1 VQVGVTIPSRT
12 AHISAMA
19 EYARLADNA
28 GFDSAWH
35 YEVFKNPFTML
46 ALGAAVTERV
56 TLATGLASAFSRSPF
71 EAANAAADLD
81 ELSDGRMVLGIGTG
95 VPEFLTAFHSTD
107 GRKPLSRISEYI
119 DVLRLSWSYLDSGV
133 RENYEGEFYR
143 FAPPKASFYGTRDLL
158 RTNIPVYLAAMGPNL
173 QQLCGEKAD
182 GWLGYFTTRDFMEDV
197 VRPNIERGARR
208 AGRDASQIDLVSEV
222 VCSVSPDRKLA
233 IERAKRQLGFYLMHP
248 VSNGPV
254 ETLGLQD
261 AVADL
266 RAAARANGPAAF
278 VNTDERLV
286 DALSIS
292 GTPEEA
298 RQKLA
303 EYRDV
308 VPHVV
313 LHTPYVPPFTA
324 EESDDAYRNIIAT
337 FGPNADTVDPDR
349 VAVQERDHRTQ
360 KVM

>member
-1 VQVGVTIPSRT
+1 
-12 AHISAMA
+12 
-19 EYARLADNA
+19 
-28 GFDSAWH
+28 
-35 YEVFKNPFTML
+35 
-46 ALGAAVTERV
+46 
-56 TLATGLASAFSRSPF
+56 
-71 EAANAAADLD
+71 
-81 ELSDGRMVLGIGTG
+81 
-95 VPEFLTAFHSTD
+95 
-107 GRKPLSRISEYI
+107 
-119 DVLRLSWSYLDSGV
+119 
-133 RENYEGEFYR
+133 
-143 FAPPKASFYGTRDLL
+143 
-158 RTNIPVYLAAMGPNL
+158 
-173 QQLCGEKAD
+173 
-182 GWLGYFTTRDFMEDV
+182 
-197 VRPNIERGARR
+197 
-208 AGRDASQIDLVSEV
+208 
-222 VCSVSPDRKLA
+222 
-233 IERAKRQLGFYLMHP
+233 

-324 EESDDAYRNIIAT
+324 EESDDAYRNIITT